1 MCKGR
6 NFFCFIVFCLHISCR
21 LYYLCMTKFCYGN
34 QFINDM
40 STKKD
45 NKNKKSNTKHNEN
58 TQKIKSALNGETG
71 HFIGGL
77 ICLMFGVYLFLAFTS
92 FLSAGDADQS
102 AMAVNSVG
110 ETEIV
115 KNHTGPAGA
124 RLAEFLINGCFG
136 IPAYFI
142 VIVLLIAGTKLM
154 KAYNFTVWKWFLA
167 CMSIMYWMSVT
178 LGFIF
183 GDVDSFIYPGGL
195 HGYNVSVWIQSYIG
209 MPGLILLL
217 IFCGIIIGVAIRR
230 QTMEVV
236 RKILHPNFRK
246 NSIEEKADD
255 VQNMPETAA
264 ATEPAPVIEES
275 EEEVS
280 DDEPAEDETAGEKKK
295 NKWYERLM
303 PGGILGRLF
312 GRKHDKGDVESD
324 DNENEE
330 EGEDAEKEE
339 TEQVRHNHDD
349 SFYAEFKKENEP
361 ETYAEEVYSD
371 DVNYTGNSIE
381 LPLDDTPVNARRIIE
396 AEATAHTEPKTGEPE
411 FEIEERKE
419 EETVRGDLNVPYNPR
434 LDLELYKFP
443 TLDLLK
449 TYPDDGPSIDME
461 EQTANK
467 NRIIQVLRSFG
478 IEISSIKANVGPTVT
493 LYEITPAEGVRISKI
508 RNLEDDIALSLSAL
522 GIRIIA
528 PIPGKGTIG
537 IEVPNA
543 SPKIVPMSS
552 VLASKKF
559 QESTYELP
567 IALGKTITNE
577 VFMVDLAKAPHML
590 VAGATGQGK
599 SVGLNAIVTSLLY
612 KKHPSELKFVI
623 IDPKKV
629 EFAIYA
635 PIEKHFLAKLPD
647 AEDAIITD
655 VTKVVQTLNSL
666 CVEMDTRYDLLKK
679 AGCRNIKEYNAKF
692 INRQLNPANGHKF
705 MPYIVIIID
714 EFGDLIMTA
723 GKEVE
728 LPICRI
734 AQLARAVG
742 IHAIIA
748 TQRPTTNI
756 ITGTIKANFP
766 ARVAFRVASMMDSR
780 TILDRPGAQQL
791 IGKGDMLYL
800 QGNDPVRVQC
810 AFVDTPEVERI
821 SEYISKQQG
830 YPTAFELPEYVDE
843 NAEPSGAAD
852 VDMNRLDPMFEEAA
866 RLIIYHQQG
875 STSLIQRKLSLGYNR
890 AGRIMDQL
898 ERAGIVG
905 PANGSKARDVLCID
919 ENDLQMRLSQLK
931 VNN

>member
-1 MCKGR
+1 M
-6 NFFCFIVFCLHISCR
+6 
-21 LYYLCMTKFCYGN
+21 
-34 QFINDM
+34 NDM
-40 STKKD
+40 SSKKD
-45 NKNKKSNTKHNEN
+45 NNKKSNIKHNEN
-58 TQKIKSALNGETG
+58 AQKIKSALNGETG
-71 HFIGGL
+71 HFVGGL
-77 ICLMFGVYLFLAFTS
+77 ICLMFGVYMFLAFTS
-92 FLSAGDADQS
+92 FLSAGGADQS
-102 AMAVNSVG
+102 AMGVNSVG
-110 ETEIV
+110 ETEV
-115 KNHTGPAGA
+115 VQNHTGPAGA
-124 RLAEFLINGCFG
+124 KLAEFLINGCFG
-136 IPAYFI
+136 IPAYSI
-142 VIVLLIAGTKLM
+142 VVVLLIAGTKLM
-154 KAYNFTVWKWFLA
+154 KAYNFTVWKWFLG

-178 LGFIF
+178 LGFVF
-183 GDVDSFIYPGGL
+183 GNVNSFIYPGGL
-195 HGYNVSVWIQSYIG
+195 HGYNVSLWIESYIG
-209 MPGLILLL
+209 VPGLILLL
-217 IFCGIIIGVAIRR
+217 LFCGIIIGIAIRR

-236 RKILHPNFRK
+236 RHILHPNFRK
-246 NSIEEKADD
+246 NGEENKDNTVTANEVAPNAEETVIKAE
-255 VQNMPETAA
+255 ET
-264 ATEPAPVIEES
+264 P
-275 EEEVS
+275 EEVS
-280 DDEPAEDETAGEKKK
+280 EDVSEETENEENEAPKA
-295 NKWYERLM
+295 KWYQKLM

-312 GRKHDKGDVESD
+312 GKKNKKVEEQQD
-324 DNENEE
+324 EEAMEDTTDQEE
-330 EGEDAEKEE
+330 ESPADHKREEKIRTQIKEE
-339 TEQVRHNHDD
+339 ELYN
-349 SFYAEFKKENEP
+349 EFKHENEP
-361 ETYAEEVYSD
+361 EIYAEEVYSN
-371 DVNYTGNSIE
+371 DVNYTDNSIE
-381 LPLDDTPVNARRIIE
+381 LPIDDVPVNARRIIE
-396 AEATAHTEPKTGEPE
+396 AENMAHNNEKDEEPA
-411 FEIEERKE
+411 FEIEETKE
-419 EETVRGDLNVPYNPR
+419 EETVRGDLSVPYNPR

-461 EQTANK
+461 EQNANK

-559 QESTYELP
+559 QESTFELP

-635 PIEKHFLAKLPD
+635 PIERHFLAKLPD

-810 AFVDTPEVERI
+810 AFVDTPEVEKI

-852 VDMNRLDPMFEEAA
+852 VDMNKLDPMFEEAA

-919 ENDLQMRLSQLK
+919 ENDLQMRLNQLK
-931 VNN
+931 MNN